1 MAHAA
6 STRTRRPTVLAVS
19 SHWTLWLLDAG
30 SGAVRWRLVN
40 GRPLAAIDH
49 GGEMIYLTRIS
60 RTPIRRDT
68 HKPLGWAERAPSHS
82 PDERVWLNELLV
94 MGAELVALRAKDGTV
109 AWRHAGWIP
118 RN

>member
-68 HKPLGWAERAPSHS
+68 QQAAGLGGESPFPL
-82 PDERVWLNELLV
+82 
-94 MGAELVALRAKDGTV
+94 T
-109 AWRHAGWIP
+109 
-118 RN
+118 